1 MLEWL
6 QSSFEY
12 LSHPATCRVLPAL
25 LGTLLFTLLGLELPA
40 GVAWV
45 LSALLLVLGV
55 RLGLLLSFLLFVLGV
70 GLGRVLSALDLLLA
84 LSSFML

>member
-1 MLEWL
+1 M
-6 QSSFEY
+6 
-12 LSHPATCRVLPAL
+12 LPAL

-70 GLGRVLSALDLLLA
+70 GLGTVMSSLFSLLGLAGLLSGLLFVL
-84 LSSFML
+84 